1 MSRNIFNDATET
13 GINQRTI
20 NFQNLSVLDATIP
33 ILNTGNVVS
42 GQLAGIAGLDLI
54 SKDTLDDVKDDVLGT
69 RLKNLSTATISTESI
84 ATINGDTV
92 NSTPVS
98 TAGKNLLNITSIA
111 DLRSQILE
119 TTEEAVVFTA
129 DTNNEINFYTGSTQT
144 ASDLRL
150 RLTNEL
156 IMLQTGDESMNIKL
170 DNQSTWISF
179 SEQLVFDNLE
189 GPKINFYKT
198 GSVIEDNLYTLEVDT
213 TTGGTKTLVYVSPEE
228 HLFQVRDTSTQPL
241 VGVLQDILL
250 VEKDHVHIT
259 SDNGIMI
266 NGGFNIKNGNHG
278 ELATTN
284 GNKDLYYKTHGT
296 GEHIFYVD
304 DTTEILKVDSTGV
317 NATTFIGDLNG
328 NVTGDLTGDSAGV
341 HTGNVIGDVTGNS
354 DTSTK
359 IATITNSNIVQLDD
373 IQTLTNKT
381 ITGEFTGNL
390 LTATANT
397 GQVGEG
403 NTRLKSIYV
412 NNIYKK
418 NTIYYRVV
426 NLPSTPTQNDY
437 NNVYTLDYFY
447 SLPLYADGGTITYNL
462 DTLEN
467 MTAGLNWSALS
478 LKGMILD
485 FTIKAPKTGTM
496 YLKHTSDDGA
506 RIFIN
511 ESSTPL
517 TTLTALGNVMA
528 APATWANQAPTT
540 GYASFSITVSTLYRI
555 RLQYTENAG
564 GQECRLEWNT
574 DNIQTGYTT
583 DWTSIIVDNDIGN
596 PDKRVNT
603 IRTLS
608 LNATGKIETSDT
620 MSSQYY
626 RSIYYEPTFGDDLF
640 NEIEM
645 VKIDAFPTIVD
656 TMNFTFNKTEST
668 SGNTLMSIDGIND
681 KIMTYAKL
689 ELHDDLLLN
698 SNVDLASLTTQ
709 FQNGY
714 IENVYVREV
723 RVFGGYGGGAY
734 IDLRPTSY
742 TADAGSLYNT
752 PPIYFNTGQYS
763 LGQNDSELR
772 KSMIFGSPL
781 SAYLPTGELNTNSRN
796 NIVLCCRTA
805 GDNQNVDITDEKLRI
820 GQNGVY
826 INTDLIP
833 KSNISYDI
841 GNANFKF
848 VNGYI
853 DNLFSS
859 IIDFPETLSDK
870 IKLYGDLYKLTV
882 SNNSLDYTTGNTHT
896 FYQSTNKLFTMDNTE
911 NVSYRKFEAH
921 NTNGG
926 VVACAGDGVNVSA
939 MRYNSGLGC
948 EFAGVFGF
956 NTYITSQTNLYLNPG
971 STHSVICNKPLMP
984 SSNGGFDLGAS
995 GNKWKEIWATVSA
1008 INTSDRTKKKEINYE
1023 DIDDYAD
1030 ELLNLRPCSY
1040 KMIDGTS
1047 NRPHTGLIAQDM
1059 EGTKFEKSG
1068 CYIKTPK
1075 TKTITEYKSIDG
1087 GKTQTPVDKTVNV
1100 EGEYEYGLRYGEM
1113 ISPLIRLCQK
1123 QQEQINQ
1130 LIKRIDL
1137 LENGTGNELSF
1148 I

>member
-13 GINQRTI
+13 ELNQRTI

-33 ILNTGNVVS
+33 VLNTGNVVS

-54 SKDTLDDVKDDVLGT
+54 SKDTLDDIKDDVLGT
-69 RLKNLSTATISTESI
+69 RLKNLSSATISTESV
-84 ATINGDTV
+84 ATINGDVV

-98 TAGKNLLNITSIA
+98 TAGKNLMNITSIA

-119 TTEEAVVFTA
+119 TSEEAVVFTA

-150 RLTNEL
+150 QLTNEL

-189 GPKINFYKT
+189 GDKINFYKT
-198 GSVIEDNLYTLEVDT
+198 GSVIEDNLYKLEVDT
-213 TTGGTKTLVYVSPEE
+213 TTGNTKTLVYVSPEE
-228 HLFQVRDTSTQPL
+228 HLFQVRDTSTQPS

-250 VEKDHVHIT
+250 LEKDHVHIT

-296 GEHIFYVD
+296 GEHIFYVN
-304 DTTEILKVDSTGV
+304 DTTEILKVDSTGIS
-317 NATTFIGDLNG
+317 TTGVLAFSPDS
-328 NVTGDLTGDSAGV
+328 TGTKINLRS
-341 HTGNVIGDVTGNS
+341 NMRI
-354 DTSTK
+354 DTSTDNNDIEFYSPSFK
-359 IATITNSNIVQLDD
+359 FFSTSAGNNLRFQIKNAEVNYLGAVLKTIGNNLGLSICSTNATSRLNLKWNTNSIIESVDTQLNINTNSGNKDIVLTPHGTGRVLINNDLHSTDKISTDD
-373 IQTLTNKT
+373 H
-381 ITGEFTGNL
+381 
-390 LTATANT
+390 
-397 GQVGEG
+397 
-403 NTRLKSIYV
+403 
-412 NNIYKK
+412 
-418 NTIYYRVV
+418 
-426 NLPSTPTQNDY
+426 
-437 NNVYTLDYFY
+437 
-447 SLPLYADGGTITYNL
+447 
-462 DTLEN
+462 
-467 MTAGLNWSALS
+467 LS
-478 LKGMILD
+478 
-485 FTIKAPKTGTM
+485 
-496 YLKHTSDDGA
+496 S
-506 RIFIN
+506 R
-511 ESSTPL
+511 
-517 TTLTALGNVMA
+517 
-528 APATWANQAPTT
+528 
-540 GYASFSITVSTLYRI
+540 
-555 RLQYTENAG
+555 
-564 GQECRLEWNT
+564 
-574 DNIQTGYTT
+574 
-583 DWTSIIVDNDIGN
+583 
-596 PDKRVNT
+596 
-603 IRTLS
+603 
-608 LNATGKIETSDT
+608 
-620 MSSQYY
+620 YY
-626 RSIYYEPTFGDDLF
+626 RSRYNILTDVF

-645 VKIDAFPTIVD
+645 VYVPPSPTPTDI
-656 TMNFTFNKTEST
+656 MNFTFNKTEST
-668 SGNTLMSIDGIND
+668 SGNTLMSIDGVND

-698 SNVDLASLTTQ
+698 SNVDLASLSTQ

-734 IDLRPTSY
+734 IDLRQVDY
-742 TADAGSLYNT
+742 TTDAGVLNT
-752 PPIYFNTGQYS
+752 PPIYFNTGHYS
-763 LGQNDSELR
+763 LGQDDSELR
-772 KSMIFGSPL
+772 KSMIIGSVGN
-781 SAYLPTGELNTNSRN
+781 LPTGELNTNSRN
-796 NIVLCCRTA
+796 NILLCCRTS
-805 GDNQNVDITDEKLRI
+805 GDNQVVDIDDEKLRI
-820 GQNGVY
+820 GQNAVY

-833 KSNISYDI
+833 KATATYDI

-853 DNLFSS
+853 DNLFTS
-859 IIDFPETLSDK
+859 T
-870 IKLYGDLYKLTV
+870 
-882 SNNSLDYTTGNTHT
+882 YTAPTSHT
-896 FYQSTNKLFTMDNTE
+896 FKQSTNDLLKLDNTE
-911 NVSYRKFEAH
+911 NVSYRKLEAH
-921 NTNGG
+921 AAGTGI
-926 VVACAGDGVNVSA
+926 VACANDGANIAA
-939 MRYNSGLGC
+939 MRYNTGLGC
-948 EFAGVFGF
+948 EFAGVFANF
-956 NTYITSQTNLYLNPG
+956 HTHLTSQRNLYLNAG
-971 STHSVICNKPLMP
+971 STHNIVCNRPLLP

-1100 EGEYEYGLRYGEM
+1100 EGEYEYGLRYGEL
-1113 ISPLIRLCQK
+1113 ISPLIRLVQK

-1130 LIKRIDL
+1130 LIKKVDL
-1137 LENGTGNELSF
+1137 LEKENVGEELSF